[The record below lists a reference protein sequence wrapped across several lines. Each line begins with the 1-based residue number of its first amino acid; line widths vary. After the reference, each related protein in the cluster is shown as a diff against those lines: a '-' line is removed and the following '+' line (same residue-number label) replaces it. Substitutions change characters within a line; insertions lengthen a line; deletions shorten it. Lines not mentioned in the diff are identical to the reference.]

1 MTKQSIALTSP
12 PTSGRGRP
20 RKGSGLQRLQKHG
33 QGQACHGSCSR
44 VEPGPTKGAPHRR
57 PQRLPLPHQGP
68 TTTPALVARPRLYFA
83 FQRAEFQTCSSCL
96 SLPRWPLPC
105 VASLTVL
112 SPPASLRSLLLI
124 PLSSPCIVPALSL
137 SHTHSSLTGKLCY
150 RLCITLGLTVFY
162 VYCILFYNNNNN
174 NR

>member
-1 MTKQSIALTSP
+1 MAKQSIAFTSP

-20 RKGSGLQRLQKHG
+20 QKGSGLQRLQTHG
-33 QGQACHGSCSR
+33 HGRAYYGLCSR
-44 VEPGPTKGAPHRR
+44 VEPGPTKGTPHRR

-83 FQRAEFQTCSSCL
+83 FQRAEFQACSSCL

-112 SPPASLRSLLLI
+112 SPLTSLRCSLLI
-124 PLSSPCIVPALSL
+124 PLSSPYVVPALSL
-137 SHTHSSLTGKLCY
+137 PHTLQSH
-150 RLCITLGLTVFY
+150 R
-162 VYCILFYNNNNN
+162 
-174 NR
+174 